1 MGFEMIPASNIV
13 ILGCDYSI
21 KDKNCAVRRT
31 EEALFGFTVKRK
43 RCPALG
49 VQSEQV
55 SCDDSV
61 ARRGALSFGMTGSFS
76 SEDYFAFFFLPILFH
91 SPSKQ
96 RNWVFLVRICLFG
109 VFLFSLLKR
118 AETTKCRKRSSYLP
132 NHLGLFSC
140 WGEDGEIVLSVSQR
154 RDAEELLFVWVLLWW
169 IRLCPGDKWLIPH
182 SSLQF
187 L

>member
-61 ARRGALSFGMTGSFS
+61 ARRGALSFGMSGSSSQKIILLFFFFPFFFTPQVNKGTEFS
-76 SEDYFAFFFLPILFH
+76 WFEFVCLGFFFFL
-91 SPSKQ
+91 
-96 RNWVFLVRICLFG
+96 
-109 VFLFSLLKR
+109 
-118 AETTKCRKRSSYLP
+118 Y
-132 NHLGLFSC
+132 
-140 WGEDGEIVLSVSQR
+140 
-154 RDAEELLFVWVLLWW
+154 
-169 IRLCPGDKWLIPH
+169 
-182 SSLQF
+182 
-187 L
+187 